1 MDKLCCLHCLKTEHD
16 KAKLEKLQK
25 TSSKIVLTEVD
36 DYFSRLDQ
44 LNLPKTDEFLF
55 SVCAH
60 YFSKVSEDPSHSLVN
75 RIKINNFKTSSRKPV
90 ISKYHPEKCRTEKRK
105 KSFFQFFM
113 WHYNA

>member
-1 MDKLCCLHCLKTEHD
+1 MKQLKQMGMNSDGFLTFYKTNVKPVLSYAAPVWYTFLTEHD

-44 LNLPKTDEFLF
+44 LNLLKTDEFLF

-60 YFSKVSEDPSHSLVN
+60 YLSKGGPEPS
-75 RIKINNFKTSSRKPV
+75 
-90 ISKYHPEKCRTEKRK
+90 
-105 KSFFQFFM
+105 SF
-113 WHYNA
+113 